1 MKNRNQE
8 SNTIIFEHR
17 KDDTT
22 KINVESKIVI
32 QLENNKQ
39 INSDEESDYSENKNQ
54 YEQDRRLRNRNKI
67 RRLDRLRY
75 GNIVI
80 TEQHESK
87 SYDAITCSNAI
98 KWKIVMDDEIDS
110 LRKNQT

>member
-1 MKNRNQE
+1 MGIRINI
-8 SNTIIFEHR
+8 IIFEHQ
-17 KDDTT
+17 KDDIT
-22 KINVESKIVI
+22 KINESKTVV
-32 QLENNKQ
+32 QSENNEQ
-39 INSDEESDYSENKNQ
+39 INLDEESDDPENKNQ

-87 SYDAITCSNAI
+87 SYDAITCSNI
-98 KWKIVMDDEIDS
+98 TSNGKKPWMTKLI
-110 LRKNQT
+110 L